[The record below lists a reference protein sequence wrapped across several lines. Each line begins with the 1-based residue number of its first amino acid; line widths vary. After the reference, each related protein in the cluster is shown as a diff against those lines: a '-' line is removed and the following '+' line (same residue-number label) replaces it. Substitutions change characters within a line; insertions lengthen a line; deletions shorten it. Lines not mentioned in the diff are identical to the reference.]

1 MIEDKYINHNL
12 DGVELRWYNYLIKDK
27 GSIMNA
33 LMFLLKG
40 LDCTKV
46 YPDGSRPVQ
55 TINYGYRTD
64 IAGFI
69 YLNNK
74 LAEENPE
81 CNIDFYAKLVQRHE
95 ENLSFEKD
103 NPPVYYSSKQR
114 TSSRSNRRT
123 AEIADIFTGEK
134 SKVDV
139 GSGKI
144 IKSKENAAT
153 RKAKALSDK
162 SISFAFGNFK
172 INK

>member
-1 MIEDKYINHNL
+1 MIDDKYIGKL
-12 DGVELRWYNYLIKDK
+12 DAQDIRWYEFLIRDK
-27 GSIMNA
+27 GGEITA
-33 LMFLLKG
+33 LNTLLHD
-40 LDCTKV
+40 LDCTRV
-46 YPDGSRPVQ
+46 YKDGSRPMQ
-55 TINYGYRTD
+55 TIHYGYRCN

-69 YLNNK
+69 YIYNK
-74 LAEENPE
+74 LCEKYP
-81 CNIDFYAKLVQRHE
+81 DLDVDYYAKLAKRHE
-95 ENLSFEKD
+95 ENLDFEKL
-103 NPPVYYSSKQR
+103 NPPIYYKSKQR
-114 TSSRSNRRT
+114 GSGGSNRRT

-144 IKSKENAAT
+144 IKPKENAAT